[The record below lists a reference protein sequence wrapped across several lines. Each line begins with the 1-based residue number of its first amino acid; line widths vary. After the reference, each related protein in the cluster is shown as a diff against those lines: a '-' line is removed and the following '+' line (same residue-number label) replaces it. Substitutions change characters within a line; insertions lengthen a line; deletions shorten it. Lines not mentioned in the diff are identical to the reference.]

1 MLFTSCIT
9 EKFIC
14 KNLESFCHYYF
25 LFQFFFYWD
34 LYNTNRILP
43 YRRLISVLKHVWL
56 TVNFFLHSK
65 LINHT
70 LELKLKSL
78 LLGRRLISLY
88 PDHLIWLQK
97 KFIHIHMFS
106 SSVFIRLSSPRFFT
120 FVCYLHLKQRFY
132 FSSTENSS
140 LDGRKT
146 LSLNT
151 VENLQVLKFILKN

>member
-1 MLFTSCIT
+1 MSCFKSFFIGISTIPT
-9 EKFIC
+9 ETC
-14 KNLESFCHYYF
+14 LTEDWF
-25 LFQFFFYWD
+25 LCLNIFGWQS
-34 LYNTNRILP
+34 I
-43 YRRLISVLKHVWL
+43 
-56 TVNFFLHSK
+56 FFLHSK

-97 KFIHIHMFS
+97 KMYTYTHVFILS
-106 SSVFIRLSSPRFFT
+106 FIRLTSPRFFT

-132 FSSTENSS
+132 FRSTENSS

-151 VENLQVLKFILKN
+151 VENLQVSKFILKN

>member
-1 MLFTSCIT
+1 MKVFVIIISCFNSFFIGISTIPT
-9 EKFIC
+9 ESC
-14 KNLESFCHYYF
+14 LTEDWF
-25 LFQFFFYWD
+25 LCLNTFGWQSIFFYIQTRF
-34 LYNTNRILP
+34 N
-43 YRRLISVLKHVWL
+43 
-56 TVNFFLHSK
+56 
-65 LINHT
+65 NHT

-97 KFIHIHMFS
+97 KCIHIHMFS

-132 FSSTENSS
+132 ISSTENSS

-151 VENLQVLKFILKN
+151 VENLQVSKFILKN

>member
-25 LFQFFFYWD
+25 LFQFFFVG
-34 LYNTNRILP
+34 
-43 YRRLISVLKHVWL
+43 ISTIPTETCL
-56 TVNFFLHSK
+56 TEDWFLCLNIFGWQSIFFLHSK

-97 KFIHIHMFS
+97 KMYTYTH
-106 SSVFIRLSSPRFFT
+106 VFI
-120 FVCYLHLKQRFY
+120 
-132 FSSTENSS
+132 
-140 LDGRKT
+140 
-146 LSLNT
+146 LSLYQT
-151 VENLQVLKFILKN
+151 EFSQVFYICMLLALETEVLFQFHRK

>member
-14 KNLESFCHYYF
+14 KNLESFFHYYF
-25 LFQFFFYWD
+25 LFQFFFVG
-34 LYNTNRILP
+34 
-43 YRRLISVLKHVWL
+43 ISTIPTETCL
-56 TVNFFLHSK
+56 TEDWFLCLNIFGWQSIFFLHSK

-97 KFIHIHMFS
+97 KMYTYTH
-106 SSVFIRLSSPRFFT
+106 VFI
-120 FVCYLHLKQRFY
+120 
-132 FSSTENSS
+132 
-140 LDGRKT
+140 
-146 LSLNT
+146 LSLYQT
-151 VENLQVLKFILKN
+151 EFSQVFYICMLLALETEVLFQFHRK

>member
-43 YRRLISVLKHVWL
+43 YRRLISVLKHIWL

-97 KFIHIHMFS
+97 KMNTYTH
-106 SSVFIRLSSPRFFT
+106 VFI
-120 FVCYLHLKQRFY
+120 
-132 FSSTENSS
+132 
-140 LDGRKT
+140 
-146 LSLNT
+146 LSLYQT
-151 VENLQVLKFILKN
+151 EFSQVFYICMLLTLETEVLFQFHRK

>member
-25 LFQFFFYWD
+25 LFQFFFVG
-34 LYNTNRILP
+34 
-43 YRRLISVLKHVWL
+43 ISTIPTETCL
-56 TVNFFLHSK
+56 TEDWFLCLNIFGWRSIFFLHSK

-97 KFIHIHMFS
+97 KMYTYTH
-106 SSVFIRLSSPRFFT
+106 VFI
-120 FVCYLHLKQRFY
+120 
-132 FSSTENSS
+132 
-140 LDGRKT
+140 
-146 LSLNT
+146 LSLYQT
-151 VENLQVLKFILKN
+151 EFSQVFYICMLLALETEVLFQFHRK

>member
-1 MLFTSCIT
+1 MLFTLCIT

-25 LFQFFFYWD
+25 LFQFNFYWD

-43 YRRLISVLKHVWL
+43 YRRLISVLKHIWL

-97 KFIHIHMFS
+97 KMYTYTH
-106 SSVFIRLSSPRFFT
+106 VFI
-120 FVCYLHLKQRFY
+120 
-132 FSSTENSS
+132 
-140 LDGRKT
+140 
-146 LSLNT
+146 LSLYQT
-151 VENLQVLKFILKN
+151 EFSQVFYICMLLALETEVLFQFHRK

>member
-25 LFQFFFYWD
+25 LFQFFFYWN
-34 LYNTNRILP
+34 LYNTNRNLP
-43 YRRLISVLKHVWL
+43 YRIRISVLKHIWL
-56 TVNFFLHSK
+56 IVNFFLHSK

-97 KFIHIHMFS
+97 KMYTYTHVFILS
-106 SSVFIRLSSPRFFT
+106 FIRLTSPRFFT

-132 FSSTENSS
+132 FRSTENSS

-151 VENLQVLKFILKN
+151 VENLQVSKFILKN